1 MNILEMLNKAYSKI
15 VRVNDKEIDNI
26 FYVGGSENLPAPLPP
41 EEEEQE
47 IIKLDQGDE
56 NAKKKLVEHNLRLV
70 VYIAKKF
77 ENTGVGIEDLVS
89 IGTIGLMKA
98 IDHFDVTLNVKFS
111 TYAYYYVL
119 GEITKFIRESKTVK
133 LSKEM
138 VKLNRSINKA
148 VDVMTQ
154 KLGREPTSLELSLFL
169 DIEEEKINDV
179 LLATQEVQSLD
190 YSYDEDSN
198 DLYNIISSE
207 NSNVDLEID
216 LKDELKR
223 LNPEERELILQRY
236 FNNLTQTEVSRE
248 TGMSQVQISRK
259 ETKILQKLK
268 QRL

>member
-1 MNILEMLNKAYSKI
+1 ML
-15 VRVNDKEIDNI
+15 
-26 FYVGGSENLPAPLPP
+26 G
-41 EEEEQE
+41 
-47 IIKLDQGDE
+47 
-56 NAKKKLVEHNLRLV
+56 LVE
-70 VYIAKKF
+70 AQKKF
-77 ENTGVGIEDLVS
+77 DKSL
-89 IGTIGLMKA
+89 
-98 IDHFDVTLNVKFS
+98 DVKFS

-169 DIEEEKINDV
+169 DIEEEKINEV